1 MKVID
6 RSALVPYSAGQM
18 YELVRDIESY
28 PDFLPWCSG
37 AGILESFPGGVCG
50 RVDISKGV
58 LQQSFVTRN
67 TFTQDREI
75 AMVLEE
81 GPFSVLEGTWR
92 FEPIG
97 DMGSRVSLHLQFDF
111 SGALVRIAIAPV
123 FGGIA
128 DKLVD
133 AFVARAAGMYP

>member
-18 YELVRDIESY
+18 YDLVRDIESY

-37 AGILESFPGGVCG
+37 AGVVEFFPNGICG
-50 RVDISKGV
+50 RLDISKGV
-58 LQQSFVTRN
+58 LKQSFVTRN
-67 TFTQDREI
+67 TFTENREI
-75 AMVLEE
+75 VMVLEE

-97 DMGSRVSLHLQFDF
+97 DMGSRVSLRLQFDF
-111 SGALVRIAIAPV
+111 SNPLARMTIAPV
-123 FGGIA
+123 FGRIT

-133 AFVARAAGMYP
+133 AFVARAAGIYA